1 MNPLLSE
8 HLLTEGGVILDLPSN
23 VVSLD
28 AVALTRA
35 LGYRDA
41 SPPAGMS
48 ELISSTAEEIFNLC
62 EFRAGYRL
70 FELEA
75 LEADGIRIGGQ
86 YFRTGPIISRQLEG
100 AEQAAVMVCTIG
112 AAPEARSAQ
121 MIKEKEP
128 VLGFIAD
135 TAASV
140 LAEQAA
146 ETVHQ
151 HLALKLAAEG
161 LGVTNRFSPGYC
173 GWDVQEQHKLFR
185 LLPEAFCCVR
195 LQGSAF
201 MQPRKSISA
210 IIGIGRGLQRAAYAC
225 AACADAQC
233 TYRKKKPTS

>member
-8 HLLTEGGVILDLPSN
+8 YLLTGGAVTLDVPSN

-41 SPPAGMS
+41 SPPAGMT
-48 ELISSTAEEIFNLC
+48 ELISSTAEEIYSLC

-121 MIKEKEP
+121 LMKEKEP

-185 LLPEAFCCVR
+185 LFPEAFCGVQ
-195 LQGSAF
+195 LHDSAF

-210 IIGIGRGLQRAAYAC
+210 VIGIGKGLKREDYVCQVCNSNQC
-225 AACADAQC
+225 A
-233 TYRKKKPTS
+233 YRKSKPT